1 MTILHIVMMCCIYY
15 STLNCATMALQ
26 MKNANLA
33 EVVGDYS
40 ISNSNSETGLK
51 VLITMELST

>member
-1 MTILHIVMMCCIYY
+1 
-15 STLNCATMALQ
+15 MALQ

-51 VLITMELST
+51 VLIPMELST